1 MVQLVIGNKNYSSW
15 SMRAWVLL
23 THFRI
28 EFEEIRIPLFTEDY
42 QLALARYSP
51 SLKVPA
57 LVGDELTL
65 WDSLA
70 ISEYISEKY
79 LQGGALPEDQSI
91 RAVCRAYCYEMHSGF
106 FEIRNQLP
114 MNCRQRRRINISAA
128 LQGEIDRMDV
138 LWSEAFSSRVS
149 DEDYLF
155 GKFSMADSFFAPVA
169 SRFRTY
175 GIELS
180 APAQAYAERLLNN
193 PAVEAWVKGAKSESE
208 SLPDFEMGVEISD

>member
-1 MVQLVIGNKNYSSW
+1 MELVIGNKNYSSW

-23 THFRI
+23 THYQVAFK
-28 EFEEIRIPLFTEDY
+28 EIRIPLFTADY

-57 LVGDELTL
+57 LVDGDLTL

-70 ISEYISEKY
+70 ISEYVSERY
-79 LQGGALPEDQSI
+79 LQGAALPEALAT
-91 RAVCRAYCYEMHSGF
+91 RAICRAYCAEMHAGF

-114 MNCRQRRRINISAA
+114 MNCRQRREVIINTA
-128 LQGEIDRMDV
+128 LQGEIDRIDA
-138 LWSEAFSSRVS
+138 LWSQAFKQRVS

-155 GKFSMADSFFAPVA
+155 GEFSMADSFFAPVA

-180 APAQAYAERLLNN
+180 TQAQAYLERLLKN
-193 PAVEAWVKGAKSESE
+193 PAVKAWVAGAKSESE
-208 SLPDFEMGVEISD
+208 SLPDFERGVEISN

>member
-1 MVQLVIGNKNYSSW
+1 MQLVIGNKNYSSW

-23 THFRI
+23 THFQV
-28 EFEEIRIPLFTEDY
+28 EFEEIRIPLFAEGY
-42 QLALARYSP
+42 QLALSRYSP

-57 LVGDELTL
+57 LVDGELTL

-79 LQGGALPEDQSI
+79 LHGAALPGDQAT
-91 RAVCRAYCYEMHSGF
+91 RAVCRAYCCEMHSGF

-114 MNCRQRRRINISAA
+114 MNCRQRRRLSISAA
-128 LQGEIDRMDV
+128 LQGEIQRVDA
-138 LWSEAFSSRVS
+138 LWSEAFKARVS

-155 GKFSMADSFFAPVA
+155 GEFSMADSFFAPVA

-180 APAQAYAERLLNN
+180 LPAQAYAERLLKN
-193 PAVEAWVKGAKSESE
+193 PAIEAWVEGAKSEPE
-208 SLPDFEMGVEISD
+208 SLPDFEMGTEISD

>member
-1 MVQLVIGNKNYSSW
+1 MQLVIGNKNYSSF

-23 THFRI
+23 THFQV
-28 EFEEIRIPLFTEDY
+28 EFEEVRIPLFTADY
-42 QLALARYSP
+42 QRALARYSP
-51 SLKVPA
+51 SLRVPA
-57 LVGDELTL
+57 LVDGELTL

-79 LQGGALPEDQSI
+79 LQGAALPEPLST
-91 RAVCRAYCYEMHSGF
+91 RAVCRAYCCEMHSGF

-114 MNCRQRRRINISAA
+114 MNCRQRRRLNIGAA
-128 LQGEIDRMDV
+128 LQEEIHRIDA
-138 LWSEAFSSRVS
+138 LWAEAFKGRAS

-155 GKFSMADSFFAPVA
+155 GEFSIADSFFAPVA

-193 PAVEAWVKGAKSESE
+193 PAVKAWVEAAISEPE
-208 SLPDFEMGVEISD
+208 SLPDFEMGAEISD